1 MRKIY
6 QLYSLFNRFNQKIT
20 INNFDLNFEA
30 QKTAFSFTAL
40 NSLYL
45 CCYYIDWLKRRG
57 IIPVDD
63 AANTENSTVII

>member
-1 MRKIY
+1 MYK
-6 QLYSLFNRFNQKIT
+6 
-20 INNFDLNFEA
+20 NNFDLNLEA